1 MSSRRPRRIKKTP
14 FLTKVKSFPFDLF
27 LSINESLAVLELDN
41 LPQTYHIY
49 LGLTADVMMVLIR
62 LYFVRF
68 ETKKKRDAALF
79 HSIGNNRA
87 RDGGSTAYYSLS
99 AQAAAKRRSS
109 SAIYSFLV
117 MTALALFAISVI
129 NMLVCFLQTKKYTL
143 FGRQVSNV
151 PNTPSATL
159 EPLETPSDEP
169 KPSGETQFK
178 TMIKKRLSGF
188 MSPAP
193 AAPPAPTMT
202 SEAMPTRVWV
212 LNVWEPSLF
221 HLNIFALFSPIHVI
235 ALWFGPLSFVQVF
248 ITLPAFSLALYAMS
262 HMFLVFVKDKNIISG
277 EVLGEFDK
285 KVVHPLLG
293 VIKQDAAV
301 GSDGSCEFYDA
312 ALDNK
317 SVYREAGMIP
327 SRPPTP
333 VKLDTPTRRRTFMPT
348 SGQLPG
354 AGTEAGEG
362 HRHFTHRLMD
372 DRRGSSGYTPSSFG
386 NTGPSVPN
394 HTTLSGSPVGRPWR
408 RQ

>member
-27 LSINESLAVLELDN
+27 LSINEHLAVLELDN

-49 LGLTADVMMVLIR
+49 LGLAADIIMILIR

-68 ETKKKRDAALF
+68 ELKKKRDAALF
-79 HSIGNNRA
+79 QSIGNNRA
-87 RDGGSTAYYSLS
+87 KSGGYYSLS

-109 SAIYSFLV
+109 SAIYSLLM

-129 NMLVCFLQTKKYTL
+129 NTLVCFLQTKKYTL
-143 FGRQVSNV
+143 FGRNISNV
-151 PNTPSATL
+151 PNTPSASL
-159 EPLETPSDEP
+159 EPLETPADEP
-169 KPSGETQFK
+169 KPSGQAQFK
-178 TMIKKRLSGF
+178 SMIKKRLSGF
-188 MSPAP
+188 ITPALISPVDETATP
-193 AAPPAPTMT
+193 SPD
-202 SEAMPTRVWV
+202 RVWV

-235 ALWFGPLSFVQVF
+235 ALWFGPLSIVQVF

-301 GSDGSCEFYDA
+301 GADGSCEFYDA
-312 ALDNK
+312 GLDNK
-317 SVYREAGMIP
+317 SIYRQAGTNP

-333 VKLDTPTRRRTFMPT
+333 VKLDTPTRRRTFVPT
-348 SGQLPG
+348 SGHAPG
-354 AGTEAGEG
+354 AGDGSQIG
-362 HRHFTHRLMD
+362 DGLRHFSHRLMD
-372 DRRGSSGYTPSSFG
+372 DRRGSSGCTPSSFG
-386 NTGPSVPN
+386 NTGPSAPN

-408 RQ
+408 RKQ

>member
-49 LGLTADVMMVLIR
+49 LGLAADITMILIR

-79 HSIGNNRA
+79 HSIGNNKA
-87 RDGGSTAYYSLS
+87 RGGSGYYSLS

-109 SAIYSFLV
+109 NAIYSILM

-129 NMLVCFLQTKKYTL
+129 NTLVCFLQTKKYTL
-143 FGRQVSNV
+143 FGRDVSNV
-151 PNTPSATL
+151 PGTPSAAL
-159 EPLETPSDEP
+159 EPLETPCDDLNQ
-169 KPSGETQFK
+169 SGDAQFK

-193 AAPPAPTMT
+193 APPVVDPTT
-202 SEAMPTRVWV
+202 TDRPTRVWV

-248 ITLPAFSLALYAMS
+248 ITLPAFSFALYAMS
-262 HMFLVFVKDKNIISG
+262 HMFLVYVKDKNIISG

-301 GSDGSCEFYDA
+301 GADGSCEFYDA

-317 SVYREAGMIP
+317 SVYREAGMAP
-327 SRPPTP
+327 SKPPTP
-333 VKLDTPTRRRTFMPT
+333 VKLDTPTRRRTFVPT

-354 AGTEAGEG
+354 AGAQAGDG
-362 HRHFTHRLMD
+362 LRHFSHRLMD

-408 RQ
+408 RKQ